1 MSFPEA
7 QEEGVGLH
15 RTALPA
21 TVTQHLHE
29 EFFCLFCL
37 FFFFFGFLTLENAF
51 ILEALISITA
61 FRIRWSIIQIQESW
75 GVFLFVL
82 FNLFV
87 VTSLT

>member
-15 RTALPA
+15 RTALSA

-29 EFFCLFCL
+29 EFFRFFIV
-37 FFFFFGFLTLENAF
+37 FFFFFLTLENAF